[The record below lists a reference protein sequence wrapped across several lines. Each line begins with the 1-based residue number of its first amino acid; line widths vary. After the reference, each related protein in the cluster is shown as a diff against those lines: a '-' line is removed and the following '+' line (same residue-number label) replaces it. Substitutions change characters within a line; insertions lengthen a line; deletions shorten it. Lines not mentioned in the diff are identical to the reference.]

1 MTAETET
8 ARFTGTTP
16 DGEGRRSWELAA
28 DQSALLAAV
37 ERIRSEVEDGVGESE
52 VLMTLPAATVAAL
65 AETGLLRMKLP
76 RVLGGLEADLLTQYE
91 VIEAMAY
98 VDASAAWCLMIGASS
113 IAIPGAFLPD
123 AALADVFHNQQV
135 PLAASSFVP
144 TGSATQTAGGYVLNG
159 RWPFASGVRHSDWLS
174 VGALVPDEQS
184 EAPRH
189 LLFVLPTSKAR
200 IHDNW
205 DTIGLRGTGSC
216 DLSLENVFVPATYAV
231 DLLTGEPARGGPLYQ
246 LGVPAFF
253 AYEHVAFAIGVAR
266 RALDTIVELVP
277 SKHRGMPPT
286 PLVERGALQRDLGEL
301 DLRLRAARALAL
313 ECNRAAWDVVVNG
326 QKPDLEMQ
334 ADLRAV
340 AVFATDVALDV
351 VRQAYR
357 YAGGGAVYKPNVLE
371 RAMRDLHTAS
381 QHLMVSTSAYEIH
394 GQAMLG
400 ITDLHPLG

>member
-8 ARFTGTTP
+8 ARMTGTTP
-16 DGEGRRSWELAA
+16 DAGARGSWELAA
-28 DQSALLAAV
+28 DPGTLLAAV
-37 ERIRSEVEDGVGESE
+37 ERIRSAVETGVDEGEAS
-52 VLMTLPAATVAAL
+52 MTLPAATVGAL

-123 AALADVFHNQQV
+123 AAVSEVFRDHRV

-144 TGSATQTAGGYVLNG
+144 TGSATQADGGYILSG
-159 RWPFASGVRHSDWLS
+159 RWPFASGVRHSDWLN
-174 VGALVPDEQS
+174 VGALVPDQQS

-189 LLFVLPTSKAR
+189 LLFVLPTSQAR

-216 DLSLENVFVPATYAV
+216 DLSLEDVFVPVTYAV

-253 AYEHVAFAIGVAR
+253 AYEHMAFAIGVAR
-266 RALDTIVELVP
+266 RALDTIVEMAP
-277 SKHRGMPPT
+277 SKHRGMPPS
-286 PLVERGALQRDLGEL
+286 PLAERGALQRDLAEL

-313 ECNRAAWDVVVNG
+313 ECNRKAWNIVVDG
-326 QKPDLEMQ
+326 QKPDVQMQ

-381 QHLMVSTSAYEIH
+381 QHLVVSTSAYEIH
-394 GQAMLG
+394 GQAILG
-400 ITDLHPLG
+400 MTDLHPLG